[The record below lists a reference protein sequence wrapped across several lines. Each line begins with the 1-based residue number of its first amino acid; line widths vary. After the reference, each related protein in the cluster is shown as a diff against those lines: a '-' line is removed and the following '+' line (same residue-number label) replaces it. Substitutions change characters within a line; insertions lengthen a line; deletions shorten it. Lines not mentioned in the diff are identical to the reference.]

1 LLDKNNAQEEE
12 AVMADKYIE
21 ELKVKVRDREEMV
34 RMKEEQLRVK
44 EEELTALK
52 RRVD

>member
-1 LLDKNNAQEEE
+1 
-12 AVMADKYIE
+12 MADNYIE
-21 ELKVKVRDREEMV
+21 ELKVKVRDRED
-34 RMKEEQLRVK
+34 QLRIK

>member
-1 LLDKNNAQEEE
+1 
-12 AVMADKYIE
+12 MADKYIE
-21 ELKVKVRDREEMV
+21 VLEIKVRDRDDQL
-34 RMKEEQLRVK
+34 RIKEEQLRMK

>member
-1 LLDKNNAQEEE
+1 
-12 AVMADKYIE
+12 MADKYIE
-21 ELKVKVRDREEMV
+21 ELEVKVRDREEMV
-34 RMKEEQLRVK
+34 RIK